1 MPPEFTKKF
10 TETPLQSQSGS
21 EQVAKK
27 VKGKKQIDIRYT
39 LSLILF
45 FCSLIAVAGVLGAK
59 TWLASEIEKTEQA
72 IAAQEEVIQQRTI
85 RDLLL
90 FEEQI
95 QTFKTL
101 DASRTGYTALLDL
114 FGRIVIPE
122 VRYVSANI
130 SLEGETDFVVRI
142 EAIASTLV
150 AYLQQ
155 IDVLQKQ
162 DGILNKLSVSNY
174 AVRRDS
180 LGRDTVSFS
189 LTLRVPIDALF
200 TTS

>member
-59 TWLASEIEKTEQA
+59 AWLASEIEKTEQA

-189 LTLRVPIDALF
+189 LTLRVPINALF